1 MAQNVLRRYKM
12 FKETDID
19 IDDFT
24 KSMKLELTIYDKE
37 KINTTHTKEL
47 LRKIKDNFRL
57 FNQWY
62 EKGDYDTCYQKL
74 IELTLQSIILLS
86 RSEVLLR
93 VKSSNAKEGTYE
105 AIENETIVFPPEGT
119 IEERIAK
126 VFYKGSEYYL
136 LIQICTDD
144 KEIYMGIPKDIF
156 PH

>member
-1 MAQNVLRRYKM
+1 M

-86 RSEVLLR
+86 RTEVLLR
-93 VKSSNAKEGTYE
+93 LKTRPENVVRITDLTFDV
-105 AIENETIVFPPEGT
+105 IENETIVFPIGGT

-136 LIQICTDD
+136 SIQICTDGEFIYRGIA
-144 KEIYMGIPKDIF
+144 KSLLPKLKGEI
-156 PH
+156 

>member
-1 MAQNVLRRYKM
+1 
-12 FKETDID
+12 
-19 IDDFT
+19 
-24 KSMKLELTIYDKE
+24 
-37 KINTTHTKEL
+37 
-47 LRKIKDNFRL
+47 
-57 FNQWY
+57 
-62 EKGDYDTCYQKL
+62 
-74 IELTLQSIILLS
+74 LLS

>member
-19 IDDFT
+19 DFT
-24 KSMKLELTIYDKE
+24 KSMKLELTRYDKE

-86 RSEVLLR
+86 RTEVLLR